1 MKNKCKCGNYE
12 KCVREIGATDSGKLY
27 IIGGSKNHFKCG
39 IVKNQIAKLNNI
51 IKNKLTILVML
62 GTLAIGCSRKSAP
75 TIIYQDKIVK
85 SIDTVTIQ
93 SRVTDTIPCD
103 DFEIFIENEVHDTV
117 YLKVVDKVV
126 SVKYVKTTD
135 TVFRETIIVQPTPRK
150 SVIKTD
156 NSVKAKKNSIIG
168 NDNTMTTKKNNW
180 WWIFLAGMLTWFII
194 QNVLFKIAKR
204 FIPILNFLP

>member
-1 MKNKCKCGNYE
+1 MKNK
-12 KCVREIGATDSGKLY
+12 LY
-27 IIGGSKNHFKCG
+27 ILAV
-39 IVKNQIAKLNNI
+39 IVL
-51 IKNKLTILVML
+51 M
-62 GTLAIGCSRKSAP
+62 AIGCSRKSAP
-75 TIIYQDKIVK
+75 TIIYQDKIVN
-85 SIDTVTIQ
+85 SVDTVTIQ

-103 DFEIFIENEVHDTV
+103 DFEIYIENEVHDTV
-117 YLKVVDKVV
+117 YLKVVDRQVSIKYIKVR
-126 SVKYVKTTD
+126 D

-168 NDNTMTTKKNNW
+168 NDNVMTTKKNNW

>member
-1 MKNKCKCGNYE
+1 MKNK
-12 KCVREIGATDSGKLY
+12 LY
-27 IIGGSKNHFKCG
+27 ILAVIG
-39 IVKNQIAKLNNI
+39 L
-51 IKNKLTILVML
+51 M
-62 GTLAIGCSRKSAP
+62 AIGCSRKSAP

-85 SIDTVTIQ
+85 SVDTVTIQ

-156 NSVKAKKNSIIG
+156 NSVTAKKGSIIG
-168 NDNTMTTKKNNW
+168 NDNVMTTKKNNW

-194 QNVLFKIAKR
+194 QNVLFRVLKTYFPFLK
-204 FIPILNFLP
+204 FLP

>member
-1 MKNKCKCGNYE
+1 M
-12 KCVREIGATDSGKLY
+12 
-27 IIGGSKNHFKCG
+27 
-39 IVKNQIAKLNNI
+39 
-51 IKNKLTILVML
+51 KNKLTILVML
-62 GTLAIGCSRKSAP
+62 GTLAVGCSRKSAP

-85 SIDTVTIQ
+85 SIDTVRIQ

-117 YLKVVDKVV
+117 YLKVVDRQVSIKYIKVR
-126 SVKYVKTTD
+126 D

-168 NDNTMTTKKNNW
+168 DGNTMTTKNPDRFW
-180 WWIFLAGMLTWFII
+180 LGFFICFLMFVAYFALRRT
-194 QNVLFKIAKR
+194 AKSY
-204 FIPILNFLP
+204 FPFLKFLP

>member
-1 MKNKCKCGNYE
+1 M
-12 KCVREIGATDSGKLY
+12 R
-27 IIGGSKNHFKCG
+27 
-39 IVKNQIAKLNNI
+39 NI
-51 IKNKLTILVML
+51 FILVML

-168 NDNTMTTKKNNW
+168 NDNVMTTKKNNW

-194 QNVLFKIAKR
+194 QNVLFRVLKTYFPFLK
-204 FIPILNFLP
+204 FLP

>member
-1 MKNKCKCGNYE
+1 MKNK
-12 KCVREIGATDSGKLY
+12 LY
-27 IIGGSKNHFKCG
+27 ILAV
-39 IVKNQIAKLNNI
+39 IVL
-51 IKNKLTILVML
+51 M
-62 GTLAIGCSRKSAP
+62 AIGCSRKSAP
-75 TIIYQDKIVK
+75 TIIYQDKIVN
-85 SIDTVTIQ
+85 SVDTVTIQ

-168 NDNTMTTKKNNW
+168 NDNVMTTKKPDKFW
-180 WWIFLAGMLTWFII
+180 LGVLCATGFFYLLGFGLSVLQRYVPISVFIVGI
-194 QNVLFKIAKR
+194 IR
-204 FIPILNFLP
+204 RFLPNGQW

>member
-1 MKNKCKCGNYE
+1 MKNK
-12 KCVREIGATDSGKLY
+12 LY
-27 IIGGSKNHFKCG
+27 ILAV
-39 IVKNQIAKLNNI
+39 IVL
-51 IKNKLTILVML
+51 M
-62 GTLAIGCSRKSAP
+62 AIGCSRKSAP

-103 DFEIFIENEVHDTV
+103 DFEIYIENEVHDTV
-117 YLKVVDKVV
+117 YLKAVDRQVSIKYIKVR
-126 SVKYVKTTD
+126 D

-156 NSVKAKKNSIIG
+156 NSVTAKKNSIIG
-168 NDNTMTTKKNNW
+168 NENTMTTKKNNW

-194 QNVLFKIAKR
+194 QNVLFRVLKTYV
-204 FIPILNFLP
+204 PIFKFLP

>member
-1 MKNKCKCGNYE
+1 MKNKIYILA
-12 KCVREIGATDSGKLY
+12 VIGL
-27 IIGGSKNHFKCG
+27 
-39 IVKNQIAKLNNI
+39 
-51 IKNKLTILVML
+51 M
-62 GTLAIGCSRKSAP
+62 AIGCSRKSAP
-75 TIIYQDKIVK
+75 TIIYQDKIVN
-85 SIDTVTIQ
+85 SVDTVTIQ

-126 SVKYVKTTD
+126 SVKYVKVRD

-156 NSVKAKKNSIIG
+156 NSVTAKKGSIIG
-168 NDNTMTTKKNNW
+168 NDNTMTTKKYNW
-180 WWIFLAGMLTWFII
+180 FWIFLAGMLTWFII

>member
-1 MKNKCKCGNYE
+1 M
-12 KCVREIGATDSGKLY
+12 R
-27 IIGGSKNHFKCG
+27 
-39 IVKNQIAKLNNI
+39 NI
-51 IKNKLTILVML
+51 FILVML

-75 TIIYQDKIVK
+75 TIIYQDKIVN
-85 SIDTVTIQ
+85 SVDTVTIQ

-135 TVFRETIIVQPTPRK
+135 TVFRETIILQPTPRK

-156 NSVKAKKNSIIG
+156 NSVTAKKGSIIG

-194 QNVLFKIAKR
+194 QNVLFRVLKTYFPFLK
-204 FIPILNFLP
+204 FLP

>member
-1 MKNKCKCGNYE
+1 MKNK
-12 KCVREIGATDSGKLY
+12 LY
-27 IIGGSKNHFKCG
+27 ILAVIG
-39 IVKNQIAKLNNI
+39 L
-51 IKNKLTILVML
+51 M
-62 GTLAIGCSRKSAP
+62 AIGCSRKSAP
-75 TIIYQDKIVK
+75 TIIYQDKIVN
-85 SIDTVTIQ
+85 SVDTVTIQ

-103 DFEIFIENEVHDTV
+103 DFEIFIENEAHDTV

-168 NDNTMTTKKNNW
+168 NDNVMTTKKNNW

-194 QNVLFKIAKR
+194 QNVLFRVLKTYFPFLK
-204 FIPILNFLP
+204 FLP

>member
-1 MKNKCKCGNYE
+1 M
-12 KCVREIGATDSGKLY
+12 RKL
-27 IIGGSKNHFKCG
+27 I
-39 IVKNQIAKLNNI
+39 
-51 IKNKLTILVML
+51 ILVIF
-62 GTLAIGCSRKSAP
+62 GHLAIGCSRKSAP

-126 SVKYVKTTD
+126 SVKYVKVRD
-135 TVFRETIIVQPTPRK
+135 TVYRETIIVQPTPRK

-156 NSVKAKKNSIIG
+156 NSVTAKKGSIIG
-168 NDNTMTTKKNNW
+168 NDNTMTTKKGNL
-180 WWIFLAGMLTWFII
+180 WWIFLAGMLTWFIV
-194 QNVLFKIAKR
+194 QNVLFRVLKTYFPFLK
-204 FIPILNFLP
+204 FLP

>member
-1 MKNKCKCGNYE
+1 MKNK
-12 KCVREIGATDSGKLY
+12 LY
-27 IIGGSKNHFKCG
+27 ILAV
-39 IVKNQIAKLNNI
+39 IVL
-51 IKNKLTILVML
+51 M
-62 GTLAIGCSRKSAP
+62 AIGCSRKSAP
-75 TIIYQDKIVK
+75 TIIYQDKIVN
-85 SIDTVTIQ
+85 SVDTVTIQ

-126 SVKYVKTTD
+126 SVKYVKVRD

-156 NSVKAKKNSIIG
+156 NSVTAKKGSIIG
-168 NDNTMTTKKNNW
+168 NDNTMTTKKYNW
-180 WWIFLAGMLTWFII
+180 FWIFLAGMLTWFII

>member
-1 MKNKCKCGNYE
+1 MKNK
-12 KCVREIGATDSGKLY
+12 LY
-27 IIGGSKNHFKCG
+27 ILAVIG
-39 IVKNQIAKLNNI
+39 L
-51 IKNKLTILVML
+51 M
-62 GTLAIGCSRKSAP
+62 AIGCSRKSAP

-126 SVKYVKTTD
+126 SIKYVKTTD

-156 NSVKAKKNSIIG
+156 NSVKAKKGSIIG
-168 NDNTMTTKKNNW
+168 NDNVMTTKKNNW
-180 WWIFLAGMLTWFII
+180 WWIFLAGMLTWFIV
-194 QNVLFKIAKR
+194 QNVLFRVLKMYV
-204 FIPILNFLP
+204 PIFKFLP

>member
-1 MKNKCKCGNYE
+1 MDYMC
-12 KCVREIGATDSGKLY
+12 Y
-27 IIGGSKNHFKCG
+27 ICLKSRMR
-39 IVKNQIAKLNNI
+39 NI
-51 IKNKLTILVML
+51 FILVML

-85 SIDTVTIQ
+85 SVDTVTIQ

-117 YLKVVDKVV
+117 YLKVVDRQVSIKYIKVR
-126 SVKYVKTTD
+126 D

-150 SVIKTD
+150 SVIKTY

-168 NDNTMTTKKNNW
+168 NDNVMTTKKNNW

-194 QNVLFKIAKR
+194 QNVLFRVLKTYFPFLK
-204 FIPILNFLP
+204 FLP

>member
-1 MKNKCKCGNYE
+1 M
-12 KCVREIGATDSGKLY
+12 R
-27 IIGGSKNHFKCG
+27 
-39 IVKNQIAKLNNI
+39 NI
-51 IKNKLTILVML
+51 FILVML

-103 DFEIFIENEVHDTV
+103 DFEIYIENEVHDTV
-117 YLKVVDKVV
+117 YLKVVDRQVSIKYIKVR
-126 SVKYVKTTD
+126 D

-156 NSVKAKKNSIIG
+156 NSVTAKKGSIIG
-168 NDNTMTTKKNNW
+168 NDNTMTTKMNNW

-194 QNVLFKIAKR
+194 QNVLFRVLKTYFPFLK
-204 FIPILNFLP
+204 FLP

>member
-1 MKNKCKCGNYE
+1 MKNKIYILA
-12 KCVREIGATDSGKLY
+12 VIGL
-27 IIGGSKNHFKCG
+27 
-39 IVKNQIAKLNNI
+39 
-51 IKNKLTILVML
+51 M
-62 GTLAIGCSRKSAP
+62 AIGCSRKSAP

-103 DFEIFIENEVHDTV
+103 DFEIYIENEVHDTV

-126 SVKYVKTTD
+126 SVKYVKVRD

-168 NDNTMTTKKNNW
+168 NDNVMTTKKPDKFW
-180 WWIFLAGMLTWFII
+180 LGVFCAFALLYGIGII
-194 QNVLFKIAKR
+194 SK
-204 FIPILNFLP
+204 ILNLYVPPSVFITTIIKKILPGGI

>member
-1 MKNKCKCGNYE
+1 MKNKIYILA
-12 KCVREIGATDSGKLY
+12 VIGL
-27 IIGGSKNHFKCG
+27 
-39 IVKNQIAKLNNI
+39 
-51 IKNKLTILVML
+51 M
-62 GTLAIGCSRKSAP
+62 AIGCSRKSAP
-75 TIIYQDKIVK
+75 TIIFQDKIVK
-85 SIDTVTIQ
+85 SVDTVTIQ

-117 YLKVVDKVV
+117 YLKVVDRQVSIKYIKVR
-126 SVKYVKTTD
+126 D

-156 NSVKAKKNSIIG
+156 NSVTAKKGSIIG

-194 QNVLFKIAKR
+194 QNVVFKIAKR

>member
-1 MKNKCKCGNYE
+1 M
-12 KCVREIGATDSGKLY
+12 
-27 IIGGSKNHFKCG
+27 
-39 IVKNQIAKLNNI
+39 
-51 IKNKLTILVML
+51 
-62 GTLAIGCSRKSAP
+62 AIGCSRKSAP

-85 SIDTVTIQ
+85 SVDTVTIQ

-156 NSVKAKKNSIIG
+156 NSVKAKKGSIIG
-168 NDNTMTTKKNNW
+168 NDNTITTKKNNW

-194 QNVLFKIAKR
+194 QNVLFRVLKTYFPFLK
-204 FIPILNFLP
+204 FLP

>member
-1 MKNKCKCGNYE
+1 MKNK
-12 KCVREIGATDSGKLY
+12 LY
-27 IIGGSKNHFKCG
+27 ILAVIG
-39 IVKNQIAKLNNI
+39 L
-51 IKNKLTILVML
+51 M
-62 GTLAIGCSRKSAP
+62 AIGCSRKSAP
-75 TIIYQDKIVK
+75 TIIYQDKIVN
-85 SIDTVTIQ
+85 SVDTVTIQ

-168 NDNTMTTKKNNW
+168 NDNVMTTKKNNW

-194 QNVLFKIAKR
+194 QNVLFRVLKTYFPFLK
-204 FIPILNFLP
+204 FLP